1 MWNYLILDPMVNALL
16 WLYGLL
22 GNNYVLSIFLFTILI
37 RLITFPLTWQQQK
50 SMLAMQGLQPELDKL
65 KKKHGGDRET
75 LQQKQLE
82 LYREAGVNPAGGC
95 LPMLIQFPILIGM
108 YQSIT
113 QSLAASPLQLL
124 NLSQHIYSWLPNLAT
139 LIPLDS
145 RFLWMN
151 LAMPDPWYVLPALVV
166 ITTFLQQHLLTPPS
180 ADPQQ
185 QTTTQMMK
193 FYMPLF
199 IGYISIQFPSG
210 LSIYWVASNLIGV
223 LQYGLL
229 GRVDLINR
237 LLGRDTT
244 GSRARERRPKKK

>member
-1 MWNYLILDPMVNALL
+1 MWNLLILDPMVNALL
-16 WLYGLL
+16 WLYGVL

-50 SMLAMQGLQPELDKL
+50 SMLAMQELQPELEKL
-65 KKKHGGDRET
+65 KKKHGKDRET
-75 LQQKQLE
+75 RQQKQME

-95 LPMLIQFPILIGM
+95 LPMLVQFPVLIGL
-108 YQSIT
+108 YQAIT

-124 NLSQHIYSWLPNLAT
+124 NLSQHIYPWLPNLAT

-145 RFLWMN
+145 RFLWLN
-151 LAMPDPWYVLPALVV
+151 LAAPDPWYVLPALVV

-185 QTTTQMMK
+185 QATTQMMK

-199 IGYISIQFPSG
+199 IGYISITFPSG

-223 LQYGLL
+223 LQYALL
-229 GRVDLINR
+229 GQVDFINR
-237 LLGRDTT
+237 LLGRESAAKR
-244 GSRARERRPKKK
+244 GGRRQFKKK